1 MPQNHRAV
9 FLDRDGVINRATV
22 RDGRP
27 YPPEHIAELEILPGV
42 PGALA
47 RLRAAGFRL
56 IVVTNQPDV
65 ARGTQRREVIDAM
78 HAHLMAVLPLDEIR
92 VCPHDDADQCV
103 CRKPR
108 PGLLEDAAG
117 EAGLCLADSVM
128 VGDRWRDVE
137 AGRLAGCR
145 TVFALARGGRGLDS
159 AASGHRK
166 LKSLHP
172 LQFRA
177 ATPTFFKIRV
187 EVV

>member
-128 VGDRWRDVE
+128 VGDRWRDIE

-145 TVFALARGGRGLDS
+145 TVLVDYGYAEQAPAPPDLVVRSLAEAVDWILQLPVT
-159 AASGHRK
+159 GHPR
-166 LKSLHP
+166 
-172 LQFRA
+172 
-177 ATPTFFKIRV
+177 
-187 EVV
+187 

>member
-27 YPPEHIAELEILPGV
+27 YPPEHIGELEILPGV
-42 PGALA
+42 PDALA

-92 VCPHDDADQCV
+92 VCPHDDADQCG

-108 PGLLEDAAG
+108 PGLLEDAAS

-145 TVFALARGGRGLDS
+145 TVFVDCGYAEPHPAPPDLVVRSLAEAVDWILQLPVTGRL
-159 AASGHRK
+159 R
-166 LKSLHP
+166 
-172 LQFRA
+172 
-177 ATPTFFKIRV
+177 
-187 EVV
+187 